1 MSEATDTIRWELD
14 ALKTEY
20 NQHWNHFRHAIDKSY
35 QAFNIHMVMIALLF
49 SAISLAN
56 EQVSSSVSLPL
67 FLAIAFVALAG
78 SEGTISTLVT
88 QRTGYVWHQK
98 VIDTIRERISKKTSN
113 VLDPEVNLFYDRRI
127 FSPGTA
133 WFGRINFVV
142 LTGGAIIVLC
152 AYLFLEGI
160 SSIYPELGIISIIAL
175 YLALF
180 VFVLTLQKL
189 YHSVISR
196 ANTKARNL
204 YCQLQNYENPPK
216 DSRDVKYLRTYSQYL
231 LASEIITV
239 VITIF
244 FVTMNI
250 LFLVVLVLYIIMTL
264 LSARCWQKIH
274 KEIQC

>member
-1 MSEATDTIRWELD
+1 MFRWELD

-20 NQHWNHFRHAIDKSY
+20 NQHWSHFRHAIDKSY

-49 SAISLAN
+49 SAVSLAN

-67 FLAIAFVALAG
+67 FLAVAFVALAG

-98 VIDTIRERISKKTSN
+98 VIDTIRERISKKTGN
-113 VLDPEVNLFYDRRI
+113 VLDPEVNLFYDRKI

-142 LTGGAIIVLC
+142 LTGSAVVVLC
-152 AYLFLEGI
+152 SYLFLEGI
-160 SSIYPELGIISIIAL
+160 SSVYPELALTSITAL
-175 YLALF
+175 YLSLF
-180 VFVLTLQKL
+180 VFILTLQKL

-204 YCQLQNYENPPK
+204 YCQLQNYENPPTE
-216 DSRDVKYLRTYSQYL
+216 SRDVKYLRTYSGYVL
-231 LASEIITV
+231 VSEIITLLV
-239 VITIF
+239 ALF
-244 FVTMNI
+244 FVTVNI
-250 LFLVVLVLYIIMTL
+250 LFLGFLVIYIIMTL
-264 LSARCWQKIH
+264 LSVHCWRETH
-274 KEIQC
+274 KNLSC

>member
-1 MSEATDTIRWELD
+1 MSEGTDMFRWELD

-20 NQHWNHFRHAIDKSY
+20 NQHWSHFRHAIDKSY

-49 SAISLAN
+49 SAVSLAN

-67 FLAIAFVALAG
+67 FLAVAFVALAG

-98 VIDTIRERISKKTSN
+98 VIDTIRERISKKTGN
-113 VLDPEVNLFYDRRI
+113 VLDPEVNLFYDRKI

-142 LTGGAIIVLC
+142 LTGSAVVVLC
-152 AYLFLEGI
+152 SYLFLEGI
-160 SSIYPELGIISIIAL
+160 SSVYPELALTSITAL
-175 YLALF
+175 YLSLF
-180 VFVLTLQKL
+180 VFILTLQKL

-204 YCQLQNYENPPK
+204 YCQLQNYENPPTE
-216 DSRDVKYLRTYSQYL
+216 SRDVKYLRTYSGYVL
-231 LASEIITV
+231 VSEIITLLV
-239 VITIF
+239 AIF
-244 FVTMNI
+244 FVTVNI
-250 LFLVVLVLYIIMTL
+250 LFLVFLVIYIIMTL
-264 LSARCWQKIH
+264 LSVHCWRETH
-274 KEIQC
+274 KNLGC